1 MRYKGHVVWLSQG
14 RICFSDKVATFSV
27 AQFVSALEK
36 IQNGN
41 DDKVVLDFRFVERAY
56 PNGMLPIIA
65 LTNDLS
71 QKGFVV
77 EVLLPEKQNP
87 RSLFLASNWAHL
99 LCPTQYRPSESVHNR
114 HLVSQYFTNAVE
126 QKSTVDKFMD
136 VVLRNMEIKR
146 SSIAGLEWSINEIT
160 DNVLNHAEARLG
172 GIVQAST
179 YPSQQLIGFTV
190 VDAGRGVLK
199 SLREGYPSLRT
210 DEQAIGEA
218 IKAGVTR
225 NSRFGQGNGLAGAL
239 RITNLSG
246 GSFDISSGRSRFVIT
261 GNQTK
266 RYNQYR
272 NESFPGT
279 IVGGQINTASNFA
292 LSEALSFGTSHPY
305 QSVDIIEN
313 QYELED
319 ERCLAIRLQ
328 NETTGFGSRHS
339 GKQLRQKAENLLA
352 AEPTYP
358 LILDWSGVPVISSS
372 FADEFIGKLFLSMGA
387 ITFSARIRNRN
398 MEPLIV
404 GLLDKAIA
412 QRLTQEV
419 DP

>member
-1 MRYKGHVVWLSQG
+1 
-14 RICFSDKVATFSV
+14 
-27 AQFVSALEK
+27 
-36 IQNGN
+36 
-41 DDKVVLDFRFVERAY
+41 
-56 PNGMLPIIA
+56 
-65 LTNDLS
+65 
-71 QKGFVV
+71 
-77 EVLLPEKQNP
+77 
-87 RSLFLASNWAHL
+87 
-99 LCPTQYRPSESVHNR
+99 
-114 HLVSQYFTNAVE
+114 
-126 QKSTVDKFMD
+126 MD
-136 VVLRNMEIKR
+136 VVLRNMEINR
-146 SSIAGLEWSINEIT
+146 SALAGLEWSINEIT

-190 VDAGRGVLK
+190 VDAGRGILK
-199 SLREGYPSLRT
+199 SLREGYPSLKT

-225 NSRFGQGNGLAGAL
+225 NSRFGQGNGLAGTL

-261 GNQTK
+261 SNETK
-266 RYNQYR
+266 RYNQYP

-279 IVGGQINTASNFA
+279 IVGGQISTAMSFDM
-292 LSEALSFGTSHPY
+292 SDALSFGTRYPY

-319 ERCLAIRLQ
+319 ERCLAIRLR

-339 GKQLRQKAENLLA
+339 GKQMRQKAENLLA

-358 LILDWSGVPVISSS
+358 LVLDWSGVPVISSS
-372 FADEFIGKLFLSMGA
+372 FADEFVGKLFLSMGA
-387 ITFSARIRNRN
+387 ITFSARLRNRN

-412 QRLTQEV
+412 QRLTQEA
-419 DP
+419 DPH